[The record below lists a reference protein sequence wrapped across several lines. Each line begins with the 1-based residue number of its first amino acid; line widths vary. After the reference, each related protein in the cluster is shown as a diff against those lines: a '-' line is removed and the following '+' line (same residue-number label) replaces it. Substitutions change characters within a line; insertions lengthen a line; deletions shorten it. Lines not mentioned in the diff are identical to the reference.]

1 MTISAYTP
9 LSNQEEE
16 DATTSPDDISS
27 ASNLA
32 TADPKTV
39 RKGDIQITILDAMNQ
54 KFELDVNS
62 SDTLLEMRRKGGRV
76 HKIPPERQ
84 RLIFMGRLLSEAMNG
99 ETLKSIG
106 IQTGMT
112 VHLFPK
118 PRVVSTSKD
127 QAVDVEAENDGSRNG
142 GEDSVGAGGAG
153 AHVPTIRF
161 NRDES
166 NTSGSIV
173 QTIEI
178 FESAQK
184 IKMIA
189 FILLL
194 VSAMELL
201 TLFTV
206 AIGSGGRG
214 YDESGSNSSDPGL
227 DGNSYIDDTSYYG
240 MNLDPGDPTDYAI
253 TNDRHYNTDSTR
265 EWRTLD
271 YFDLALSC
279 SGLYVSW
286 VSAITRIKKIDSV
299 LIFIYLRQ

>member
-9 LSNQEEE
+9 LSNKEEE
-16 DATTSPDDISS
+16 DHTTAPDDISS

-32 TADPKTV
+32 TSNSKTV

-54 KFELDVNS
+54 KFELDVNG
-62 SDTLLEMRRKGGRV
+62 SDTLLEMRQKGGRV

-127 QAVDVEAENDGSRNG
+127 QAVNDEAENDGSRNG
-142 GEDSVGAGGAG
+142 GEDSAGAG

-166 NTSGSIV
+166 NSSGSIV

-184 IKMIA
+184 IKMLA

-194 VSAMELL
+194 VSVMELL
-201 TLFTV
+201 TLFSV

-214 YDESGSNSSDPGL
+214 YDENSTNSSDPGL
-227 DGNSYIDDTSYYG
+227 DGNSYIDDTLDNG
-240 MNLDPGDPTDYAI
+240 VTLDPGDPTDYAI
-253 TNDRHYNTDSTR
+253 TNDSHYNTDSTR

-286 VSAITRIKKIDSV
+286 VSAVTRIREM
-299 LIFIYLRQ
+299 LLYLFFMYIRQ